1 MPKQIT
7 LLIGLPG
14 SGKSDYIS
22 KNFNKGEY
30 TVVDDP
36 RKAGDIPLE
45 FDNHLIIADCHLCR
59 EQSMNGFKSFAE
71 KNFPDIPINYIY
83 FENNPEQC
91 FKNAAFRNDG
101 RIVEPTIRHMSKTY
115 TIPEGVT
122 AIPVFNTDTLK
133 KKVKTRLKLWQPN

>member
-1 MPKQIT
+1 MQKQIT

-22 KNFNKGEY
+22 KNFTQGEY

-36 RKAGDIPLE
+36 RKSVDIPLV

-59 EQSMNGFKSFAE
+59 EQSMTGFKSFAE
-71 KNFPDIPINYIY
+71 KNFPNIPINYIY

-91 FKNAAFRNDG
+91 LKNAAFRNDG

-115 TIPEGVT
+115 VIPEGIT
-122 AIPVFNTDTLK
+122 PIPVFNTDKLK
-133 KKVKTRLKLWQPN
+133 RKRGLKL